1 MIAVMA
7 RMSEKPVSGADVAQN
22 EPASL
27 RDSNASLLHG
37 CVRRLRT
44 VAGAANA
51 AARCGKV
58 EHSITS
64 TSVSV
69 SKFSKSLILRALW
82 TS

>member
-7 RMSEKPVSGADVAQN
+7 RMSEKPVSGASARMN

-27 RDSNASLLHG
+27 RDSDASLSHG

-44 VAGAANA
+44 FAGAVNA
-51 AARCGKV
+51 AACCGKV

-64 TSVSV
+64 TSVSCV
-69 SKFSKSLILRALW
+69 QTPKSLILRALW